1 MIRVLLQTLYGLTE
15 ATGCVFCSM
24 NNESEKQRT
33 ETVGFL
39 QDHLEA
45 KVVDENGSI
54 VPFGKAGELC
64 VRGYS
69 TMLGYLEDDAKTK
82 EIFSN
87 DKWLKTGYY

>member
-1 MIRVLLQTLYGLTE
+1 MYGLTE
-15 ATGCVFCSM
+15 LSACAFFSL
-24 NNESEKQRT
+24 NNESEKQTT

-45 KVVDENGSI
+45 KIIDENGVI
-54 VPFGKAGELC
+54 VPFGTAGELC
-64 VRGYS
+64 VRGYL
-69 TMLGYLEDDAKTK
+69 TMLGYFNDDAKTK